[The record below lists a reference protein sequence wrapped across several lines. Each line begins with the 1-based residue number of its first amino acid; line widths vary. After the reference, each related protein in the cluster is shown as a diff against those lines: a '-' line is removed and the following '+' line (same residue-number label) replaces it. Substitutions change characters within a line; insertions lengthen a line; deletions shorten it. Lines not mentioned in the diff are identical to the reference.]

1 MSSSMSQD
9 VPSLTSMPRASKDV
23 EKHCPIRAM
32 NVATHLKKVINLF
45 KTFTQG
51 WQKREPGIE
60 TTSFPGSTQVLFLLR
75 EDPGDEVGIES
86 EDTRSTEVQRARG
99 RSFF

>member
-32 NVATHLKKVINLF
+32 NVATHLKTNDKSVLDFQPRLANE
-45 KTFTQG
+45 
-51 WQKREPGIE
+51 REPGIE
-60 TTSFPGSTQVLFLLR
+60 IAKRKNVCARHFSAQDKTQGVQKYKSTKNTKWRRL
-75 EDPGDEVGIES
+75 
-86 EDTRSTEVQRARG
+86 G
-99 RSFF
+99 RLV